1 VTDISIIIPVYGVA
15 GLLPGCLDSVLTE
28 ADLDIEVI
36 AVDDASPDGCGAIL
50 DARAAADTRLRV
62 VHLDRNGGQGAARN
76 LALNMA
82 AGEYVWFV
90 DGDDRV
96 ADGGLQAIA
105 KSLAACRGQQ
115 ANAGRPWVAA
125 PGASAGGPGTAPGAG
140 TVRPDVLLI
149 DWVGCFPDGRS
160 APNPGAGLLAG
171 VPADG
176 CTLEQQPGLIQ
187 LTMTSWSKLFRRDF
201 LRGLGVSF
209 AGGIHEDIL
218 VTCAALL
225 EASAIGAVDQVC
237 YSYRRDRKGSALATT
252 SHAHFGVF
260 TAYENVF
267 ALLASRD
274 ATGRPVSDR
283 LRAAIFE
290 RAIWHYTTVLQTTG
304 PGIGRVGLP
313 GLVPRAERHD
323 FFRRMHDDF
332 QRCRPDSYRHPA
344 GARGAKLRLVERGAY
359 WTYSVLEP
367 LNQARVAVRKLAAKT
382 RG

>member
-1 VTDISIIIPVYGVA
+1 MTDVSVIIPVHGVA
-15 GLLPGCLDSVLTE
+15 DYLPGCLDSVLTD
-28 ADLDIEVI
+28 ADLDLEVI
-36 AVDDASPDGCGAIL
+36 AVEDASPDGSGAIL
-50 DARAAADTRLRV
+50 DARAAADPRLRV

-76 LALNMA
+76 LALGMA

-96 ADGGLQAIA
+96 TEGALQAIS
-105 KSLAACRGQQ
+105 KSLAACRGP
-115 ANAGRPWVAA
+115 AVG
-125 PGASAGGPGTAPGAG
+125 AGGVPRGNSVPRGG
-140 TVRPDVLLI
+140 SSRPDVLLI
-149 DWVGCFPDGRS
+149 DWLSRYPDGRT
-160 APNPGAGLLAG
+160 APNHGARLLAG
-171 VPADG
+171 VPAAG
-176 CTLEQQPGLIQ
+176 CTLEEQPALID

-209 AGGIHEDIL
+209 AAGIHEDIV

-225 EASAIGAVDQVC
+225 AAGNIGAVEHVC
-237 YSYRRDRKGSALATT
+237 YEYRRDRKGSALATT

-260 TAYENVF
+260 TAYEAVF
-267 ALLASRD
+267 GLLASRD
-274 ATGRPVSDR
+274 AAGQPVSDR

-323 FFRRMHDDF
+323 FFRRMHEDF
-332 QRCRPDSYRHPA
+332 QRYRPASYRHPP

-367 LNQARVAVRKLAAKT
+367 VNQARVAARKLASKN
-382 RG
+382 GG